1 MSSQQAY
8 QNRSHD
14 GNSQLCFFAAAAL
27 FVAGIGGHIVN
38 FFAPDSTNLDALLL
52 VSLFYFGL
60 AIVDLRITARVRARH
75 SVEAADEGQA
85 RPSYNR
91 AA

>member
-1 MSSQQAY
+1 MSSEHAP

-27 FVAGIGGHIVN
+27 FVTGIGGHIVN

-60 AIVDLRITARVRARH
+60 AVVDLRITSRTQARH
-75 SVEAADEGQA
+75 SAEAADEGLA
-85 RPSYNR
+85 RPRYNR